1 MAERV
6 ASLDVYVRRLYG
18 LVDDDAM
25 RRIGKAAG
33 FAGKDAGMD
42 AARES
47 LGQDRAM
54 SNFKK
59 GKVPLSVGFDQGS
72 KASEVVLKHGP
83 AGLWS
88 LADKGR
94 SGSGRIYPRTQ
105 RPVGGKPAG
114 RKGSRT
120 QPGRVVVTPQGPRA
134 ASSYS
139 PSRGLGTLRKAAG
152 KERTAV
158 PKAAFKALQ
167 REIPNVLRKR

>member
-18 LVDDDAM
+18 MVDDAAM
-25 RRIGKAAG
+25 RRIGRAAG

-59 GKVPLSVGFDQGS
+59 GKVPLNVGFDQGA
-72 KASEVVLKHGP
+72 KASEVVLRHGP
-83 AGLWS
+83 PGLWM

-94 SGSGRIYPRTQ
+94 QASGPMYPRTGS
-105 RPVGGKPAG
+105 RKA
-114 RKGSRT
+114 RKGT
-120 QPGRVVVTPQGPRA
+120 PGRAVMTPQGPRA
-134 ASSYS
+134 SSSYG

-167 REIPNVLRKR
+167 IEMARVVGR

>member
-6 ASLDVYVRRLYG
+6 ASLDVYVRGLYRM
-18 LVDDDAM
+18 VDDDAM
-25 RRIGKAAG
+25 RRIGRAAG
-33 FAGKDAGMD
+33 FAGKDAGME

-59 GKVPLSVGFDQGS
+59 GKVPLSVGFDQGV
-72 KASEVVLKHGP
+72 KASEVVLRHGP
-83 AGLWS
+83 PGLWM

-94 SGSGRIYPRTQ
+94 QASGKQYPRTGS
-105 RPVGGKPAG
+105 RKA
-114 RKGSRT
+114 RKGT
-120 QPGRVVVTPQGPRA
+120 PGRAVMTPQGPRA
-134 ASSYS
+134 SSSYG

-167 REIPNVLRKR
+167 IEMARVVGR